1 MRLCTCSHTTI
12 KFSTVQ
18 YSGLATQV
26 CRGRGKVPVADYKV
40 AKYVS
45 GENGDEPLQATS
57 RSCYSFCMC
66 PGGQVLLSVF
76 EFLDDPNFCFWL
88 LTHQMIQSFICL

>member
-1 MRLCTCSHTTI
+1 MLSYYY

-45 GENGDEPLQATS
+45 GENGDEPLQATR

-76 EFLDDPNFCFWL
+76 EFLDDPISVLALNAPNDPKFN
-88 LTHQMIQSFICL
+88 MFITSQ